1 MPATEQELF
10 DRLAE
15 LDIEFTTHR
24 HPAVWTVEES
34 RRLRGDMPGG
44 HCKSLFLKDKKG
56 MVYLVVA
63 LEDREIDMKR
73 LRRSIGAAALSFA
86 RPELLMEI
94 LGVTPGAVT
103 PFGLIN
109 DVNAAARVVLDK
121 EMLERDPLNYHPLTN
136 EATTAIAP
144 GDLLKFIC
152 GCGHE
157 PRILDFE
164 ALNEP
169 AGGSGD

>member
-1 MPATEQELF
+1 MPATERDLY

-15 LDIEFTTHR
+15 LDVACATRR
-24 HPAVWTVEES
+24 HPALRTVEES
-34 RRLRGDMPGG
+34 RRLRGDLPGG

-56 MVYLVVA
+56 AAYLLVA
-63 LEDREIDMKR
+63 LEDRGIDLKR
-73 LRRSIGAAALSFA
+73 LRRAIGAAPLSFG
-86 RPELLMEI
+86 RPELLMEL
-94 LGVTPGAVT
+94 LGVIPGAVT

-109 DVNAAARVVLDK
+109 DANARVRVVLDK

-144 GDLLKFIC
+144 GDLLKFIRA
-152 GCGHE
+152 CGHE

-164 ALNEP
+164 ALDDS
-169 AGGSGD
+169 GG

>member
-15 LDIEFTTHR
+15 LDIACTTCR

-73 LRRSIGAAALSFA
+73 LRRSIGAAPLSFA
-86 RPELLMEI
+86 RPELLMEM

-152 GCGHE
+152 ACGHE

-164 ALNEP
+164 ALHEP